1 MDILAKLR
9 EVTLS
14 VLPIAVIASVLS
26 FVTGVMSLP
35 EFAAFAASC
44 VLVILG
50 LTLFLTGVD
59 NGLLPIG
66 NRIGSSITRSRSL
79 VVIITVAVALG
90 FIITIAEPDVKVL
103 AGQINQVNPS
113 LGVTLLLVSIG
124 AGVGI
129 FLALSL
135 LRTILHIPLKII
147 LMISYL
153 LVLVLASVV
162 PPFFVAIGF
171 DAGGA
176 TTGPMSVPFIM
187 ALGMGLART
196 RSRDEESEFGYV
208 AMSSIGPVLAV
219 FILGAIF
226 SSSPAGAGAEG
237 EHAMGFFSLLLESFS
252 STGAALLPLLAV
264 CIIMQLFVMKLPFF
278 QALKLFIGIFYA
290 YIGLVLFSTGVEF
303 SFSSVARQLGGALAS
318 SSPMLLAVVG
328 GVLGACVVLAEPA
341 IWVLTEQVEEVSG
354 GRIKRM
360 LMMVTLCIAVSAAV
374 MLSLLR
380 TTAGLS
386 ILYFVVP
393 GYAIILLMMIF
404 TPKLFS
410 AIAFDSGGVATGP
423 MSSAFLLPFAIGAA
437 GGSADSAFGLIAL
450 IAMMP
455 IFSIEILGLI
465 FRHTVNKG
473 SKGGAR

>member
-79 VVIITVAVALG
+79 AVIITVAVALG

-103 AGQINQVNPS
+103 AGQINHVNPS

-153 LVLVLASVV
+153 LVLVLAFVV

-237 EHAMGFFSLLLESFS
+237 EHAMGFF
-252 STGAALLPLLAV
+252 
-264 CIIMQLFVMKLPFF
+264 
-278 QALKLFIGIFYA
+278 
-290 YIGLVLFSTGVEF
+290 
-303 SFSSVARQLGGALAS
+303 
-318 SSPMLLAVVG
+318 
-328 GVLGACVVLAEPA
+328 
-341 IWVLTEQVEEVSG
+341 
-354 GRIKRM
+354 
-360 LMMVTLCIAVSAAV
+360 
-374 MLSLLR
+374 
-380 TTAGLS
+380 
-386 ILYFVVP
+386 
-393 GYAIILLMMIF
+393 
-404 TPKLFS
+404 
-410 AIAFDSGGVATGP
+410 
-423 MSSAFLLPFAIGAA
+423 
-437 GGSADSAFGLIAL
+437 
-450 IAMMP
+450 
-455 IFSIEILGLI
+455 
-465 FRHTVNKG
+465 
-473 SKGGAR
+473 